1 MSWAS
6 FHVSD
11 CRSTL
16 SFSTAASCGSTRIYE
31 PSRGWSPFGFPPT
44 FAILSCTQIFV
55 DLGECF
61 WGHVPRSPCV
71 LSKPP
76 RRMQERAGLRGATQ
90 ETKGLVWV
98 AACRVL
104 FPGAQEAGGGPY
116 QRGEG
121 RNSVLHKHTKRGFTV
136 QEAPAYSRP
145 DRPSALV
152 ALAISQSLVLG
163 PSGTRFP
170 GLQVG
175 SATVDP
181 GGSHEDTD
189 LGSAVHPTGEFTLYV
204 CCAPRSS
211 WIWTSS
217 SHSFCLCFYLP

>member
-145 DRPSALV
+145 RSSV
-152 ALAISQSLVLG
+152 CSRGFSHFSK
-163 PSGTRFP
+163 SGTGTVWDTIPRVASRLCHRGSRWFP
-170 GLQVG
+170 
-175 SATVDP
+175 
-181 GGSHEDTD
+181 
-189 LGSAVHPTGEFTLYV
+189 
-204 CCAPRSS
+204 
-211 WIWTSS
+211 
-217 SHSFCLCFYLP
+217 